1 MKLVF
6 SVFLSAFL
14 FLLPAFAI
22 AAGSGHGEAHAAG
35 GVPMAV
41 VFQAINFLIYVGV
54 LYFLLRKPVLSFFTG
69 REQAFKQALVKAESA
84 KREAEAK
91 KREIQDRLNRLETT
105 ADESV
110 AQAKAE
116 AAALKA
122 RILKEASELSQK
134 LRDEAHSAT
143 EFEVARAKHEL
154 REELLV
160 QSVAAAREMLADQMA
175 EPDQKRLQTEFVD
188 KIQVVR

>member
-1 MKLVF
+1 MKLV
-6 SVFLSAFL
+6 LSAFL
-14 FLLPAFAI
+14 FFLPAFAI
-22 AAGSGHGEAHAAG
+22 AAGGGHGDGHDAG
-35 GVPMAV
+35 GVPTAV
-41 VFQAINFLIYVGV
+41 VFQAINFLIYVGL
-54 LYFLLRKPVLSFFTG
+54 LYFLLRKPILSFFTG

-91 KREIQDRLNRLETT
+91 KREIQNRLNRLEATEN
-105 ADESV
+105 ESV

-122 RILKEASELSQK
+122 RILKEASEFSQK
-134 LRDEAHSAT
+134 LREEARRAS
-143 EFEVARAKHEL
+143 EFEVVRAKHEL

-160 QSVAAAREMLADQMA
+160 QSVTAARKMLADQMA